1 MDRVRVNGIEIAY
14 DTFGDAGGRVLVLI
28 MGLGAQMISWDEE
41 FCAELAAAGHYVVR
55 FDNRDAGLSTHLHEA
70 GVPRLP
76 AARGE
81 GVPEA
86 PYLLKDM
93 AADTAGLLDVL
104 GLDAV
109 HVVGASMGGMIA
121 QEFAIRYPGRTL
133 SLTSIMSTTSPDVG
147 APTELALGALLA
159 PAAPDRESV
168 VRRAVESWKV
178 LGSPAYPA
186 DEARVREIAGQAYD
200 RSFDPPGFGR
210 QFAALLAS
218 GDRTAALREL
228 SVPALVIHGEA
239 DQLVQLAGGV
249 ATADAIPG
257 AKLLTFPGMGHDLP
271 RALWP
276 DFVAAI
282 TELTTRAAVL

>member
-1 MDRVRVNGIEIAY
+1 MDRVRANGIEIAY

-70 GVPRLP
+70 GVPQLP

-81 GVPEA
+81 RVTAA
-86 PYLLKDM
+86 PYLLGDM
-93 AADTAGLLDVL
+93 AADTAGLLDAL

-133 SLTSIMSTTSPDVG
+133 SLTSIMSTPGPDVG
-147 APTELALGALLA
+147 PPTELALGALLA
-159 PAAPDRESV
+159 PATPDRESV
-168 VRRAVESWKV
+168 VSRAVESWKV